1 MVFLVFKLYIEVDIK
16 LKLKNNVFWIKY
28 VVDGVI
34 KDKVIFIMFIVWGV
48 CEIKIVWRCLW
59 GNWRVFFCYRMIFL
73 LEYMGDIWEEG

>member
-1 MVFLVFKLYIEVDIK
+1 MVFLVFKLDIEVDIK

-34 KDKVIFIMFIVWGV
+34 KDKVKIIMFIVWGV

-59 GNWRVFFCYRMIFL
+59 GNWRVFFC
-73 LEYMGDIWEEG
+73 